1 MVVSEIEMADRNKK
15 ETKPFSLRLTFEERV
30 ELEKSA
36 AGMPVG
42 EYIRARL
49 FDGSEAPRRTRGK
62 FPVKDHKE
70 LAQVLGLLGQ
80 SRLSSNLNQLAKA
93 ANSGTLPV
101 TPDVEAE
108 LKRACH
114 EIREIREHLIKAL
127 GLKLPIKPSRPS
139 ILP

>member
-1 MVVSEIEMADRNKK
+1 MADRNKK

-42 EYIRARL
+42 EYIRTRL

-70 LAQVLGLLGQ
+70 LAQLLALLGQ
-80 SRLSSNLNQLAKA
+80 SHLSSNLNQLAKA

-108 LKRACH
+108 LKRACL

-127 GLKLPIKPSRPS
+127 GLKSTAKPLGPS
-139 ILP
+139 TKP